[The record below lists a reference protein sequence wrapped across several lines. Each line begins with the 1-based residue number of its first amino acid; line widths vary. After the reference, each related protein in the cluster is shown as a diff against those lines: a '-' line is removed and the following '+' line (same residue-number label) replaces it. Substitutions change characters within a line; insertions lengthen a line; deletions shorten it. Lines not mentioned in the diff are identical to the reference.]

1 MWQYSRMSAILVAWA
16 VMATSNSLL
25 AQQPGFNS
33 GPIPI
38 TVDGNE
44 APANPYRGPVPMQ
57 TGGPPQQYQSPQ
69 YQTAQQP
76 SQYSQPQ
83 SQFTQA
89 QPIPPAGQGQA
100 PQQQQPMPPQDGSQ
114 FQPSFGPNS
123 VPQGSSFAGP
133 QQPAAQPNQA
143 AAGAALSGLA
153 LPEEDLTLEQIEA
166 LRKEAEQVAD
176 LSEDNKKRI
185 AQLYATA
192 AAKLKEAHESAAKA
206 ATYAQ
211 EAKPEVIQPRLNE
224 IKKSLDDLQKMK
236 PDTFAE
242 LPLPELEQRQAKQE
256 LDNTAI
262 QKERF
267 AAEGEPKRRV
277 ERRKQVRE
285 WMVDLPNQFGKLKQA
300 AESISPDE
308 HPLVAQAI
316 KTETMAKRI
325 ALYRQYVAAEAE
337 MAKFDA
343 EEAVDLIRFER
354 DLATQRLA
362 FAEQTM
368 KSIAEQIKKKR
379 ADAAQ
384 EAVRQARQQLIMV
397 QPVLKSYAERN
408 QQLAETSQAI
418 TKKLEDAEKDL
429 KQADENLKDLQKDF
443 RDTKEKVEKLG
454 LTSSIGVL
462 LRKERTALFEKSPWR
477 SGVPDREELIGE
489 AHFKYF
495 EYDEERQELAN
506 PEVLVQQVLAE
517 ANEQDAEKREQL
529 EATTRELFDRKRDFL
544 DSLIKNNAKY
554 LNTLI
559 ELKTKE
565 QETVNEIAAYQT
577 YIDKRVLW
585 IRSGNILATELQ
597 VDESDRAFLLPA
609 NWIEVSR
616 VVWSDVK
623 RNLLIWVVVVSLFVS
638 LVIKRGRLRNTLKE
652 LGETAQK
659 AGFFGFWPTMH
670 AILYSTLLAAV
681 NPAFM
686 AFVAWRLM
694 SASTDQTFAIAVGN
708 GLFWT
713 AVLWFPLE
721 LLRNVCRGK
730 GLGEAHFKWPES
742 SLRLLGKSLTWL
754 IPVLLPL
761 SFITSTFYAS
771 DPTHGHDA
779 IERACFIVQAF
790 VLAAFLGR
798 ILHPTGVFQEY
809 LAYNQGGWVDRLK
822 YVWYWGAVSAPLILA
837 GLAFWGY
844 YYTAQVLSWR
854 LFATLC
860 CVMALMMLRATLMRW
875 VMLARRRLSIAQA
888 RERAAA
894 AAAQSGDSAAAS
906 LSNSI
911 LAEQAKEELSAH
923 SAQTQ
928 RLLATGMF
936 TISLV
941 GLWLIWSTVL
951 PALSMLDRFSY
962 EIETT
967 QEVAKSEMPSPTG
980 MPTGAAAEGGEAE
993 VNADSNEKVATRK
1006 ITPLTIAFAGL
1017 ILVLTLVFARDIPG
1031 LMEMTILQRLPL
1043 EPSIR
1048 YAITSLTSYA
1058 IVMGG
1063 IIWAFSSVGLQ
1074 WSQIQWLATA
1084 LTFGL
1089 AFGLQ
1094 EMFANFVAGIIILF
1108 ERPIR
1113 VGDIVTIHDV
1123 TGVVSKIRI
1132 RATSI
1137 TNWDRKE
1144 YVVPNKEFI
1153 TGRLLNWTLSDTV
1166 NRVVINVG
1174 VAYGTDTEAARKIL
1188 LEIAEKNQYL
1198 LKDPGPSATFE
1209 GFGDS
1214 TLNLVLRGFLP
1225 NLENRLAVIT
1235 DLHTQ
1240 IDKAFRDAKI
1250 EIAFPQRDL
1259 HIRTAPGVAAAL
1271 GVPEAKEN
1279 APAAPAAEAKRD
1291 AA

>member
-16 VMATSNSLL
+16 VMATSNPLL

-44 APANPYRGPVPMQ
+44 APANPYRGPVSMQ
-57 TGGPPQQYQSPQ
+57 AGGPPQQYQSPQ

-143 AAGAALSGLA
+143 AAGAAPSGLA

-980 MPTGAAAEGGEAE
+980 MPTGAAAEGGETE